1 MASSTAPTFAL
12 LLEAVPQPLD
22 LGPVLPVEVALDVLQ
37 EPARKEKK
45 RAEYRM
51 PTGERKIDSNDT
63 ARRRRSQSVSELCG
77 RLEAAK
83 RAFKGPLPY
92 ESSGS
97 SMFFSLAM
105 ISTWSPFTATSEAS
119 SSATVGN

>member
-37 EPARKEKK
+37 EPAWKEKK
-45 RAEYRM
+45 RSEYRV

-63 ARRRRSQSVSELCG
+63 ARRRRRS
-77 RLEAAK
+77 
-83 RAFKGPLPY
+83 
-92 ESSGS
+92 
-97 SMFFSLAM
+97 
-105 ISTWSPFTATSEAS
+105 
-119 SSATVGN
+119 

>member
-22 LGPVLPVEVALDVLQ
+22 LGPVLPVEVALDILQ
-37 EPARKEKK
+37 EPARKERK

-63 ARRRRSQSVSELCG
+63 ARRRRRSQS
-77 RLEAAK
+77 K
-83 RAFKGPLPY
+83 RTLRPFGGWLPR
-92 ESSGS
+92 EPPKVLFLTRVLARPCSSP
-97 SMFFSLAM
+97 
-105 ISTWSPFTATSEAS
+105 WP
-119 SSATVGN
+119 